1 MTLEPLVRPLWALL
15 LLLFFPLLLTSCEKP
30 YLGDEVPSGTTT
42 SGNLTVSVFQ
52 LEQTPFSD
60 YTRTAPSEACTHL
73 NYAIY
78 NGDER
83 LKQINQTSDMADF
96 GHVSFQLDAGT
107 FQLVV
112 VAHSSK
118 GNPTMTAPTKIQF
131 DNSDGYS
138 DTFLYSEDVTVASEP
153 VNLSIALNR
162 IVALCRFVISDDYP
176 QGVAKMQFKYTGGSG
191 AFNAATGLGCV
202 KSTQTVTYD
211 VTSGQKQFDLYTF
224 PYQGEECTIHLTAIA
239 LDASGVEITQRTFDV
254 PLATNNI
261 TWLSGDFFSGSN
273 IQSASFDLSIDTQW
287 AAESHLA
294 Y

>member
-1 MTLEPLVRPLWALL
+1 MKSKSYFSLFPLL
-15 LLLFFPLLLTSCEKP
+15 LLLLTSCEKP
-30 YLGDEVPSGTTT
+30 YLNEDDAGGTPA
-42 SGNLTVSVFQ
+42 GNLTVSVFQ

-60 YTRTAPSEACTHL
+60 YTRATPSDACTHL
-73 NYAIY
+73 NFAIY
-78 NGDER
+78 NGETR

-107 FQLVV
+107 YQLVV

-118 GNPTMTAPTKIQF
+118 GNPTMTDPGTIKF

-153 VNLSIALNR
+153 VNLSLTLHR
-162 IVALCRFVISDDYP
+162 IVALCRFVITDDYP

-202 KSTQTVTYD
+202 KSTQTVTFD
-211 VTSGQKQFDLYTF
+211 ITTGQKQFDLYTF
-224 PYQGEECTIHLTAIA
+224 PYQGEECTIHLTASA

>member
-1 MTLEPLVRPLWALL
+1 MKSKSYFSHFPLL
-15 LLLFFPLLLTSCEKP
+15 LLLLLLTSCEKP
-30 YLGDEVPSGTTT
+30 YLDESAGTTPA
-42 SGNLTVSVFQ
+42 GNLTVSVFQ

-60 YTRTAPSEACTHL
+60 YTRATPSDACTHL
-73 NYAIY
+73 NFAIY
-78 NGDER
+78 NGETR

-191 AFNAATGLGCV
+191 AFNASTGLGCV

-224 PYQGEECTIHLTAIA
+224 PYQGEECTIHLTAMA
-239 LDASGVEITQRTFDV
+239 LDASGVEITQRTFDI
-254 PLATNNI
+254 PLATNKV
-261 TWLSGDFFSGSN
+261 TWFTGDFFNGTP
-273 IQSASFDLSIDTQW
+273 IQPTSLNLTIDTQW
-287 AAESHLA
+287 LPESHLT

>member
-1 MTLEPLVRPLWALL
+1 MNLEPVVRPLRALL
-15 LLLFFPLLLTSCEKP
+15 FLLLIFPLLLTSCEKP
-30 YLGDEVPSGTTT
+30 YLGDEAPSGPTT

-224 PYQGEECTIHLTAIA
+224 LHATEGTIHLTASA
-239 LDASGVEITQRTFDV
+239 LDASGIEITQRTFDI
-254 PLATNNI
+254 PLATNKV
-261 TWLSGDFFSGSN
+261 TWFTGDFFNGTP
-273 IQSASFDLSIDTQW
+273 IQPTSLNLTIDTQW
-287 AAESHLA
+287 LPESHLT